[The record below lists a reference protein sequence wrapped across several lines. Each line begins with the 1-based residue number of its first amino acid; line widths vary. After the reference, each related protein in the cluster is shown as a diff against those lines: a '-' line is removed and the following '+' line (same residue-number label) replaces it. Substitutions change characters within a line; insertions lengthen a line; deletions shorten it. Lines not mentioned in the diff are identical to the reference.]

1 MTAADDHV
9 LVRRTALIAVF
20 GLLLASSAF
29 VATSWGAGIGSL
41 PPGWSHV
48 QVNVVIKHQAHTVS
62 YDRGRVQAVGTS
74 SLTLRERDGSV
85 WTIAVGPPTKV
96 TINGRAASLSQV
108 RPLEQATTMAI
119 DGGAASFVRVTIP
132 PALAAAQAR
141 QAARAA
147 RKAARQG
154 TSG

>member
-9 LVRRTALIAVF
+9 LVRRTALISVF
-20 GLLLASSAF
+20 VLLLASALF
-29 VATSWGAGIGSL
+29 AATSRAAGIGSL

-74 SLTLRERDGSV
+74 SLTLKERDGSV
-85 WTIAVGPPTKV
+85 WTIAVGPATKV

-154 TSG
+154 ATG